1 MALITQICIVA
12 VTIALVG
19 MAVMVIR
26 LMIKTST
33 LIESASRSLAEL
45 PALIE
50 EIRQISARADD
61 LLIAFSQITGSAR
74 SAATQFES
82 VTTRSSALASAL
94 IDEIEH
100 PVSQAVGLIRGIR
113 VGASFLVQR
122 WWSHVDGRSH
132 TNQGDEH
139 DGEQRWLDDG
149 GIPDRSAG
157 RSRAG
162 SALRTNGR

>member
-12 VTIALVG
+12 VTIALVA

-26 LMIKTST
+26 LLIKTST
-33 LIESASRSLAEL
+33 LIENANRSLAEL

-50 EIRQISARADD
+50 EVRQISARADD
-61 LLIAFSQITGSAR
+61 LLIAFSQISGSAR
-74 SAATQFES
+74 AAAAQFENLA
-82 VTTRSSALASAL
+82 TRSGALASAL
-94 IDEIEH
+94 IDELDR
-100 PVSQAVGLIRGIR
+100 PVSKAVGLMRGIR

-122 WWSHVDGRSH
+122 WWSHIDGNSN

-139 DGEQRWLDDG
+139 DREQRWLDDG

-162 SALRTNGR
+162 SALRANGR